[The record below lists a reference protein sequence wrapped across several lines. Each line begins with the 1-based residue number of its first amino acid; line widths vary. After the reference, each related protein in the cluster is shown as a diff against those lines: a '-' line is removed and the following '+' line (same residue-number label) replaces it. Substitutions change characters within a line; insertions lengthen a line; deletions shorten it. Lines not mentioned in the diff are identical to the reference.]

1 MYYYSTRRQDKMCSI
16 AIFLLS
22 IGSSLLKAFA
32 EAEISSC
39 PNWLYFSNDTQQ
51 CECAV
56 LEPWGIRCS
65 RSQMTIEVADGECVS
80 YVNDKYYCG
89 NCIYAHSG
97 NYTDRIFSEAPPTP
111 DGLDEY
117 MCGYYNRKGLL
128 CGRCIDGY
136 GPAVYSLEMKCA
148 ECSKF
153 TVATA
158 LILHLALEFIPITLF
173 FIFVLVTRLN
183 ITAGPL
189 LGYVIF
195 CQAYVF
201 GIQTNV
207 YIASHILS
215 HSSGPAKYF
224 FYSSLALCKVWL
236 LQFAWIFTPSF
247 CISNEFTNIHIELLG
262 LVRPIIPV
270 ILLVTIC
277 IMAELHK
284 RNCDIVVFALKFF
297 QRCLKKIS
305 LRSVDSSSVIHTLAS
320 FMFLLSYN
328 LNFAMVSSAT
338 WNPVYT
344 MDWSEEYRVF
354 SDPTV
359 VWFGQAHLIYLSVL
373 GFGLLPILVVTPSLI
388 LLLYPTRM
396 YRFFSQIISNRKHL
410 AITAFA
416 EALHSCFKDGLNGTK
431 DYRALAG
438 FSMIDGFVYPLFA
451 YGSYRLFFV
460 LFPIDQYSLP
470 VFSGMIL
477 ILVSFS
483 LSYLRPCK
491 SVMANFSLSYH
502 VMVLGILHMAL
513 TAWRKDLSVS
523 TASLEILFVGAP
535 FISHLLVIG
544 WATKL
549 LLQKIILHL
558 ENRFVS

>member
-1 MYYYSTRRQDKMCSI
+1 MGHPLQ
-16 AIFLLS
+16 
-22 IGSSLLKAFA
+22 
-32 EAEISSC
+32 
-39 PNWLYFSNDTQQ
+39 P
-51 CECAV
+51 
-56 LEPWGIRCS
+56 
-65 RSQMTIEVADGECVS
+65 VADGECVS
-80 YVNDKYYCG
+80 YVQNQYYCG

-158 LILHLALEFIPITLF
+158 LILHLTLEFIPITLF

-215 HSSGPAKYF
+215 HSSGPAKF
-224 FYSSLALCKVWL
+224 LFYSSLALCKVWL

-277 IMAELHK
+277 ILAELHK
-284 RNCDIVVFALKFF
+284 RDWAIVVFASKFF

-305 LRSVDSSSVIHTLAS
+305 LKPVDSSSVIHTLAS

-328 LNFAMVSSAT
+328 LNFALVSST
-338 WNPVYT
+338 IYNPVYT

-359 VWFGQAHLIYLSVL
+359 VWFGQAHFIYLSVL
-373 GFGLLPILVVTPSLI
+373 VFGLLPILVLTPSLI

-396 YRFFSQIISNRKHL
+396 YRFFSQCISNRKHL

-438 FSMIDGFVYPLFA
+438 LSMIDGFVYPLFA
-451 YGSYRLFFV
+451 YGTYILFFV

-491 SVMANFSLSYH
+491 SVLANLSLSYH
-502 VMVLGILHMAL
+502 FMVLGILYVAL
-513 TAWRKDLSVS
+513 TTWRKNLSVS
-523 TASLEILFVGAP
+523 TATLEILFVGTP
-535 FISHLLVIG
+535 LISHFLVIG

-558 ENRFVS
+558 ENRRLS